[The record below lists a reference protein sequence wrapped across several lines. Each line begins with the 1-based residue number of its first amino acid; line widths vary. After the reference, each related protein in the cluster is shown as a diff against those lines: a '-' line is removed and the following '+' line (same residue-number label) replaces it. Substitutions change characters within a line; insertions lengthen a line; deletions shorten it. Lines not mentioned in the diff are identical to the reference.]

1 VEFAEY
7 DDMMRRMLAIVA
19 RMDSAIDEL
28 KGFNRQQG
36 EINERLTAAI
46 ERIDTVLQRLI
57 RGSGDGR
64 EA

>member
-1 VEFAEY
+1 MEFAEY